1 MTASWTAF
9 IGIGFAA
16 GILSGLFGIGGGLII
31 VPALALAFGFEQQAA
46 TATSLIALLFP
57 VGALAVWTY
66 WQAGKISG
74 QHVTAGLLI
83 AAGML
88 VGGLFGSKIGV
99 SLDPLVA
106 RRAFAIFMVMVAS
119 RMWFS

>member
-1 MTASWTAF
+1 MTPTWALYIA
-9 IGIGFAA
+9 IGLLA

-31 VPALALAFGFEQQAA
+31 VPALALAMGFEQQTAS
-46 TATSLIALLFP
+46 ATSLVALLFP
-57 VGALAVWTY
+57 VGAFAVWTY

-74 QHVTAGLLI
+74 EHVVAGLVI

-88 VGGLFGSKIGV
+88 AGGLLGAKIGIAV
-99 SLDPLVA
+99 DPVIT
-106 RRAFAIFMVMVAS
+106 RRAFALLMVIVAT

>member
-1 MTASWTAF
+1 MTTSWAIF

-31 VPALALAFGFEQQAA
+31 VPALALALGFEQQTAS
-46 TATSLIALLFP
+46 ATSLVALLFP

-66 WQAGKISG
+66 WQAGKISS
-74 QHVTAGLLI
+74 QHVTAGLFI
-83 AAGML
+83 AGGML

-99 SLDPLVA
+99 SLEPLIA
-106 RRAFAIFMVMVAS
+106 RRAFAVFMVMVAT

>member
-1 MTASWTAF
+1 MAASWAVF
-9 IGIGFAA
+9 IAIGFAA

-31 VPALALAFGFEQQAA
+31 VPALALALGFEQQAA

-66 WQAGKISG
+66 WQTGKISS
-74 QHVTAGLLI
+74 QHVTAGLFI
-83 AAGML
+83 AAGMFI
-88 VGGLFGSKIGV
+88 GGLFGSKIGV